1 MAIRTT
7 AMGQGGELW
16 NHGWHE
22 VTIKDAKYGVY
33 NNEVR
38 YIDMTFEEYPETL
51 NLRIYEAKSKT
62 GEEFAIAKL
71 FRLAN
76 AGIIGEVVDTSGK
89 KMLQFDDEATN
100 LVTKKINIF
109 LYKNEEG
116 YFRVLNRIAPI
127 VQEGEVLS
135 YNENDLSYWKN
146 TAEKYYEDYKKP
158 SDSGVDVTMNM
169 EDIVSALDSDDT
181 VEENV
186 EDTVEAP
193 F

>member
-76 AGIIGEVVDTSGK
+76 AGIVGEVMDTSGK
-89 KMLQFDDEATN
+89 KMLQSLSDEQLQMIQTYIDPEFWRNKFNNYPAD
-100 LVTKKINIF
+100 LMF
-109 LYKNEEG
+109 
-116 YFRVLNRIAPI
+116 
-127 VQEGEVLS
+127 VQE
-135 YNENDLSYWKN
+135 
-146 TAEKYYEDYKKP
+146 TAK
-158 SDSGVDVTMNM
+158 
-169 EDIVSALDSDDT
+169 
-181 VEENV
+181 
-186 EDTVEAP
+186 EAHIE
-193 F
+193 

>member
-127 VQEGEVLS
+127 VQEGEILS
-135 YNENDLSYWKN
+135 YNENDLSYWMN

-169 EDIVSALDSDDT
+169 EDIVNSLDSDDT
-181 VEENV
+181 IEENV
-186 EDTVEAP
+186 KDTVEAP